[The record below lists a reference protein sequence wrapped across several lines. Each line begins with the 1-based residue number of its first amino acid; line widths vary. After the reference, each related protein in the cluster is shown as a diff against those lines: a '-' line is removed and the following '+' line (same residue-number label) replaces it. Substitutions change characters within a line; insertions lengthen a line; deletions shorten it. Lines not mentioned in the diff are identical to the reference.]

1 MLFSGRMAHMGQRLL
16 ILASDTGEGHN
27 SAAAALEV
35 AAESAGWRVS
45 VRKPLEESTSAN
57 RIWAGLYNLLL
68 THRPAW
74 MGFFSRTIDRLKP
87 NEADLF
93 YRHVKGYIT
102 RFLEAER
109 PDVILSV
116 HPMLNHMI
124 PRSVAE
130 RGLNIACLTFVT
142 DPFPPFWGGWSS
154 PYIDRYFVLSDE
166 ASRALGASGISADR
180 IERVAMPVRSGFRPH
195 RPEEVDQLRSKL
207 NITGE
212 TILVNGGARGG
223 GPLRQIALAVRGAA
237 PSANLLVVCGHNER
251 LRHGLEGL
259 RDSKIKTFGFVRDIH
274 ELIGAADLVMT
285 KPGALSTYETLA
297 SAVPAALTAI
307 GGVMPQESGLF
318 HAAERYGFG
327 FPVATFDEL
336 ARIVGQGP
344 MEWRKKRKAI
354 RSFYRPG
361 SAADIIGRI
370 QPLHDQSDSSLNA
383 QFS

>member
-1 MLFSGRMAHMGQRLL
+1 MGQRLL
-16 ILASDTGEGHN
+16 ILSSDTGEGHN
-27 SAAAALEV
+27 SAAAALE
-35 AAESAGWRVS
+35 AAGEDAGWRVS
-45 VRKPLEESTSAN
+45 VRKPLEESTAAN

-68 THRPAW
+68 THRPGW
-74 MGFFSRTIDRLKP
+74 MGLFSRTIDRLKP
-87 NEADLF
+87 NEANLF
-93 YRHVKGYIT
+93 YRRVEGYIA

-130 RGLNIACLTFVT
+130 RGLNIRCLTFVT
-142 DPFPPFWGGWSS
+142 DPFPPFWEGWSS

-166 ASRALGASGISADR
+166 ASRALEASGVSADR
-180 IERVAMPVRSGFRPH
+180 IERVAMPVRPGFRPH
-195 RPEEVDQLRSKL
+195 RQEEVDQLRSKL

-223 GPLRQIALAVRGAA
+223 GPIRRIVLAVRGAS
-237 PSANLLVVCGHNER
+237 PSANLLVVCGHNAR
-251 LRHGLEGL
+251 LRRGLDRL
-259 RDSKIKTFGFVRDIH
+259 RDSKVKTFGFVRDIH

-297 SAVPAALTAI
+297 SAVPAVLTAI

-318 HAAERYGFG
+318 HAAESYGFG
-327 FPVATFDEL
+327 FPVTTFDEL
-336 ARIVGQGP
+336 ARVVGQGP
-344 MEWRKKRKAI
+344 MEWRKKREAI
-354 RSFYRPG
+354 ASFYRPG

-370 QPLHDQSDSSLNA
+370 QPLHDQSHASFHAQSS
-383 QFS
+383 

>member
-1 MLFSGRMAHMGQRLL
+1 MGQRLL
-16 ILASDTGEGHN
+16 ILSSDTGEGHN
-27 SAAAALEV
+27 SAAAALE
-35 AAESAGWRVS
+35 AAGENAGWRVS
-45 VRKPLEESTSAN
+45 VRKPLEESTAAN
-57 RIWAGLYNLLL
+57 RIWAGLYNLIL
-68 THRPAW
+68 THRPGW
-74 MGFFSRTIDRLKP
+74 MGLFARTIDRLKP
-87 NEADLF
+87 NEANLF
-93 YRHVKGYIT
+93 YRRVEGYIA

-130 RGLNIACLTFVT
+130 RGLNIRCLTFVT
-142 DPFPPFWGGWSS
+142 DPFPPFWEGWSS

-166 ASRALGASGISADR
+166 ASRALEASGVSADR
-180 IERVAMPVRSGFRPH
+180 IERVAMPVRPGFRPH

-223 GPLRQIALAVRGAA
+223 GPIRRIVLAVRGAS
-237 PSANLLVVCGHNER
+237 PSANLLVVCGHNAR
-251 LRHGLEGL
+251 LRRGLDRL
-259 RDSKIKTFGFVRDIH
+259 RDSKVKTFGFVRDIH
-274 ELIGAADLVMT
+274 ELISAADLVMT

-318 HAAERYGFG
+318 HAAESYGFG

-336 ARIVGQGP
+336 ARVVGQGP
-344 MEWRKKRKAI
+344 MEWRKKREAI
-354 RSFYRPG
+354 ASFYRPG

-370 QPLHDQSDSSLNA
+370 QPLHDQSHGAFHAQSS
-383 QFS
+383 